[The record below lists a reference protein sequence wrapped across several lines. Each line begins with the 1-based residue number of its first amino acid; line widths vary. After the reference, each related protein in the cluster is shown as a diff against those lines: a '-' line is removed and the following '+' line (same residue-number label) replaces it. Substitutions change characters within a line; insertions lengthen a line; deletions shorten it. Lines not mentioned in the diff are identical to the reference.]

1 MAAIYVLLVAFPLG
15 FFVAN
20 RSTAV
25 IAYLAGHLPL
35 FTFQTLNLTL
45 NWANGDEAAF
55 GGPFPQSDAEAV
67 YGYGVV
73 NLVLYLAGF
82 GLLQLGHWLGAKR
95 RARRTARRT
104 VNLDPVG

>member
-1 MAAIYVLLVAFPLG
+1 MEAIFVLLVAFPLG
-15 FFVAN
+15 FFVTK
-20 RSTAV
+20 RLTAI

-35 FTFQTLNLTL
+35 FTFQTLHLIT
-45 NWANGDEAAF
+45 NWAEGDEAAF
-55 GGPFPQSDAEAV
+55 GGPFPKSDAEAV
-67 YGYGVV
+67 FGYGVV
-73 NLVLYLAGF
+73 NLVIYLAGF